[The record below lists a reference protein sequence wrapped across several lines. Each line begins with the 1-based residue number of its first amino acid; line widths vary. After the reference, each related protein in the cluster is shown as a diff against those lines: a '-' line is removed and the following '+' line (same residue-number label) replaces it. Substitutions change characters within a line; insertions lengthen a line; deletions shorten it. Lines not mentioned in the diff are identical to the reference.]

1 MGYKYIC
8 ILIILLVGM
17 FKRNLKNVPI
27 TKFPTVIAD
36 VVVDENG
43 DYIGYVE
50 YLCLDVKLVTYEEL
64 RF

>member
-1 MGYKYIC
+1 
-8 ILIILLVGM
+8 M